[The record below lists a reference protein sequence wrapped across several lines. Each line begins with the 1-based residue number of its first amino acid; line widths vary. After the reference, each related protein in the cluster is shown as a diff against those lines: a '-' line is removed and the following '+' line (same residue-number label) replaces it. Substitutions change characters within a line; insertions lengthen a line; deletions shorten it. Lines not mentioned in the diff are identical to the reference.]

1 MSFAETLRRLR
12 NEKGLTQQQFADLL
26 YVDRTTIVKWE
37 NGTRMPDAF
46 LLARISK
53 SLGVEMD
60 RLIPKSEITE
70 EKPKVILVDD
80 EKIILTGGMPILEEA
95 LPEADIIGFDK
106 PTSAIDFAKNN
117 RIALAFLDIELGKI
131 SGLDLCRELLD
142 ISPRTNII
150 FLTSYID
157 YSFDAWSTGA
167 CGFLLKPLT
176 VKKVKNQL
184 TLLRYP
190 LS

>member
-60 RLIPKSEITE
+60 RLIQKSEISE

-80 EKIILTGGMPILEEA
+80 EKIILTGGMPILEETF
-95 LPEADIIGFDK
+95 PDADIIGFDK

-142 ISPRTNII
+142 IFPRTNVI